1 VEKVG
6 CCKSLGKLALSIMN
20 VLLLGSGGREH
31 AIAWKLSQSSLLSK
45 LYVAPGNAGT
55 DQIATNVALDP
66 MDFNAVDRYIRRND
80 INMLIVGPEAPLV
93 AGIVDHFQASD
104 KHKDLVVVGPPK
116 AGAMLEGS
124 KDFAKAF
131 MVRHNIPTA
140 DYSTF
145 SKGELKEA
153 KKYLDKRTPPYVLKV
168 DGLAA
173 GKGVIITED
182 REEAEATLEDILE
195 NAAFGEAG
203 SRVVIEQ
210 FMDGIEVSS
219 FVVTDGSAYRILPS
233 AKDYKRVGEGDTGPN
248 TGGMGAISPV
258 PFVDA
263 EFHEKTLNQIIIPT
277 IKGLQKDDIPFNGF
291 IFIGLMKVGSDP
303 YVVEYNCRLGDPES
317 EVILPLLKSDLLHL
331 FDSLGSGLLS
341 EYDLQIEDKT
351 AATVILTSGGY
362 PGEYKKGQ
370 QIKGLNNPLND
381 KNGLIF
387 HAGTTL
393 SRGKVVSNGGRVIAC
408 TGLGKGLEQA
418 IERSYK
424 IAESIDFKEKQYR
437 KDIGQDV
444 LVKVS

>member
-1 VEKVG
+1 
-6 CCKSLGKLALSIMN
+6 MN

-31 AIAWKLSQSSLLSK
+31 AMAWKLSQSSLLSK

-55 DQIATNVALDP
+55 EQIATNVSLNP
-66 MDFNAVDRYIRRND
+66 MDFSAVDRYIRRNS

-93 AGIVDHFQASD
+93 AGIVDYFEESN
-104 KHKDLVVVGPPK
+104 KHKDLVVIGPPK
-116 AGAMLEGS
+116 AGALLEGS

-131 MVRHNIPTA
+131 MARHNIPTA
-140 DYSTF
+140 DYQTF
-145 SKGELKEA
+145 KSGELKLA
-153 KKYLDKRTPPYVLKV
+153 KAHLDKINPPYVIKA

-182 REEAEATLEDILE
+182 RQKAESTLEDMLE
-195 NAAFGEAG
+195 NSSLGEAG
-203 SRVVIEQ
+203 TKVVIEQ

-219 FVVTDGSAYRILPS
+219 FVVTDGTAYKILPS
-233 AKDYKRVGEGDTGPN
+233 AKDYKRAYDGDKGPN

-277 IKGLQKDDIPFNGF
+277 IKGLRKDNIPFNGF
-291 IFIGLMKVGSDP
+291 VFIGLIKVGSDP
-303 YVVEYNCRLGDPES
+303 YVIEYNCRLGDPES

-351 AATVILTSGGY
+351 AATVMLTSGGY
-362 PGEYKKGQ
+362 PGDYSKGK
-370 QIKGLNNPLND
+370 QI
-381 KNGLIF
+381 NGLENTPKETEGIVF
-387 HAGTTL
+387 HAGTTT
-393 SRGKVVSNGGRVIAC
+393 SRGKVVTAGGRVLAC
-408 TGLGKGLEQA
+408 TGIGNGLEQA
-418 IERSYK
+418 LERSYK
-424 IAESIDFKEKQYR
+424 LAESISFSDKQYR

-444 LVKVS
+444 LVKVV

>member
-1 VEKVG
+1 
-6 CCKSLGKLALSIMN
+6 MN

-31 AIAWKLSQSSLLSK
+31 AMAWKLSQSSLLSK

-55 DQIATNVALDP
+55 EQIATNVSVNP
-66 MDFNAVDRYIRRND
+66 MDFSAVDRYIRRNS

-93 AGIVDHFQASD
+93 AGIVDYFEESN
-104 KHKDLVVVGPPK
+104 KHKDLVVIGPPK
-116 AGAMLEGS
+116 AGALLEGS

-131 MVRHNIPTA
+131 MARHNIPTA
-140 DYSTF
+140 DYQTF
-145 SKGELKEA
+145 KSGELKQA
-153 KKYLDKRTPPYVLKV
+153 KAYLDKRKPPYVIKA

-182 REEAEATLEDILE
+182 RQEAESTLEDMLE
-195 NAAFGEAG
+195 NSSLGEAG
-203 SRVVIEQ
+203 SKVVIEQ

-219 FVVTDGSAYRILPS
+219 FVVTDGTAYKILPS
-233 AKDYKRVGEGDTGPN
+233 AKDYKRAYDGDTGPN

-277 IKGLQKDDIPFNGF
+277 IKGLRKDNIPFNGF
-291 IFIGLMKVGSDP
+291 VFIGLIKVGSDP

-351 AATVILTSGGY
+351 AATVMLTSGGY
-362 PGEYKKGQ
+362 PGDYSKGK
-370 QIKGLNNPLND
+370 QIKGLENTP
-381 KNGLIF
+381 KETEGLVF
-387 HAGTTL
+387 HAGTTT
-393 SRGKVVSNGGRVIAC
+393 SRGKVVTAGGRVLAC
-408 TGLGKGLEQA
+408 TGIGNGLEQA
-418 IERSYK
+418 LERSYK
-424 IAESIDFKEKQYR
+424 LAESISFSDKQYR

-444 LVKVS
+444 LVKVV

>member
-1 VEKVG
+1 
-6 CCKSLGKLALSIMN
+6 MN

-31 AIAWKLSQSSLLSK
+31 AMAWKLSQSSLLSK

-55 DQIATNVALDP
+55 EQIATNVSLNP
-66 MDFNAVDRYIRRND
+66 MDFSAVDRYIRRNS

-93 AGIVDHFQASD
+93 AGIVDYFEESN
-104 KHKDLVVVGPPK
+104 KHKDLVVIGPPK
-116 AGAMLEGS
+116 AGALLEGS

-131 MVRHNIPTA
+131 MARHNIPTA
-140 DYSTF
+140 DYQTF
-145 SKGELKEA
+145 KTGELKQA
-153 KKYLDKRTPPYVLKV
+153 KAHLDKINPPYVIKA

-182 REEAEATLEDILE
+182 RQKAESTLEDMLE
-195 NAAFGEAG
+195 NSSLGEAG
-203 SRVVIEQ
+203 TKVVIEQ

-219 FVVTDGSAYRILPS
+219 FVVTDGTAYKILPS
-233 AKDYKRVGEGDTGPN
+233 AKDYKRANDGDTGPN

-277 IKGLQKDDIPFNGF
+277 IKGLRKDKIPFNGF
-291 IFIGLMKVGSDP
+291 VFIGLIKVGSDP
-303 YVVEYNCRLGDPES
+303 YVIEYNCRLGDPES

-351 AATVILTSGGY
+351 AATVMLTSGGY
-362 PGEYKKGQ
+362 PGDYSKGK
-370 QIKGLNNPLND
+370 QI
-381 KNGLIF
+381 NGLENTPKETEGIVF
-387 HAGTTL
+387 HAGTTT
-393 SRGKVVSNGGRVIAC
+393 SRGKVVTAGGRVLAC
-408 TGLGKGLEQA
+408 TGIGNGLEQA
-418 IERSYK
+418 LERSYK
-424 IAESIDFKEKQYR
+424 LAESISFSDKQYR

-444 LVKVS
+444 LVKVV

>member
-1 VEKVG
+1 M
-6 CCKSLGKLALSIMN
+6 SNMN

-341 EYDLQIEDKT
+341 EYDLQIENKT

-370 QIKGLNNPLND
+370 QIKGLDNPLND

-393 SRGKVVSNGGRVIAC
+393 SRGKV
-408 TGLGKGLEQA
+408 
-418 IERSYK
+418 
-424 IAESIDFKEKQYR
+424 
-437 KDIGQDV
+437 
-444 LVKVS
+444 

>member
-1 VEKVG
+1 
-6 CCKSLGKLALSIMN
+6 MN

-31 AIAWKLSQSSLLSK
+31 AMAWKLSQSSLLSK

-55 DQIATNVALDP
+55 EQIATNVSLNP
-66 MDFNAVDRYIRRND
+66 MDFSAVDRYIRRNS

-93 AGIVDHFQASD
+93 AGIVDYFEESN
-104 KHKDLVVVGPPK
+104 KHKDLVVIGPPK
-116 AGAMLEGS
+116 AGALLEGS

-131 MVRHNIPTA
+131 MARHNIPTA
-140 DYSTF
+140 DYQTF
-145 SKGELKEA
+145 KSGELKLA
-153 KKYLDKRTPPYVLKV
+153 KAHLDKINPPYVIKA

-182 REEAEATLEDILE
+182 RQKAESTLEDMLE
-195 NAAFGEAG
+195 NSSLGEAG
-203 SRVVIEQ
+203 TKVVIEQ

-219 FVVTDGSAYRILPS
+219 FVVTDGTAYKILPS
-233 AKDYKRVGEGDTGPN
+233 AKDYKRAYDGDKGPN

-277 IKGLQKDDIPFNGF
+277 IKGLRKDNIPFNGF
-291 IFIGLMKVGSDP
+291 VFIGLIKVGSDP
-303 YVVEYNCRLGDPES
+303 YVIEYNCRLGDPES

-351 AATVILTSGGY
+351 AATVMLTSGGY
-362 PGEYKKGQ
+362 PGDYSKGK
-370 QIKGLNNPLND
+370 QI
-381 KNGLIF
+381 NGLENTPKETEEIVF
-387 HAGTTL
+387 HAGTTT
-393 SRGKVVSNGGRVIAC
+393 SRGKVVTAGGRVLAC
-408 TGLGKGLEQA
+408 TGIGNGLEQA
-418 IERSYK
+418 LERSYK
-424 IAESIDFKEKQYR
+424 LAESISFSDKQYR

-444 LVKVS
+444 LVKVV

>member
-1 VEKVG
+1 
-6 CCKSLGKLALSIMN
+6 MN

-341 EYDLQIEDKT
+341 EYDLQIENKT

-370 QIKGLNNPLND
+370 QIKGLDNPLND

>member
-1 VEKVG
+1 
-6 CCKSLGKLALSIMN
+6 MN

-341 EYDLQIEDKT
+341 EYDLQIENKT

-370 QIKGLNNPLND
+370 QIKGLDNPLND

-393 SRGKVVSNGGRVIAC
+393 SRGKVVTNGGRVIAC

>member
-1 VEKVG
+1 
-6 CCKSLGKLALSIMN
+6 MN

-153 KKYLDKRTPPYVLKV
+153 KKYLDKKTPPYVLKV

-341 EYDLQIEDKT
+341 EYDLQIENKT

-370 QIKGLNNPLND
+370 QIKGLDNPLND

>member
-1 VEKVG
+1 
-6 CCKSLGKLALSIMN
+6 MN

-31 AIAWKLSQSSLLSK
+31 AMAWKLSQSSLLST

-55 DQIATNVALDP
+55 EQIATNVALDP
-66 MDFNAVDRYIRRND
+66 MDFNAVDRYIRRNN

-93 AGIVDHFQASD
+93 AGIVDHFQASE
-104 KHKDLVVVGPPK
+104 KHKNLIIVGPPK

-131 MVRHNIPTA
+131 MSRHNIPTA
-140 DYSTF
+140 DYATF
-145 SKGELKEA
+145 SQGQLKEA
-153 KKYLDKRTPPYVLKV
+153 KKYLDKRKPPYVLKA

-173 GKGVIITED
+173 GKGVVITD
-182 REEAEATLEDILE
+182 NREEAEATLEEMLE
-195 NAAFGEAG
+195 NNAFGEAG
-203 SRVVIEQ
+203 SKVVIEQ
-210 FMDGIEVSS
+210 FMEGIEVSS

-291 IFIGLMKVGSDP
+291 LFIGLMKVGSDP

-341 EYDLQIEDKT
+341 EYDLQIDNKT

-362 PGEYKKGQ
+362 PGEYKKGKH
-370 QIKGLNNPLND
+370 IKGLDNPPNE
-381 KNGLIF
+381 KTGLIF
-387 HAGTTL
+387 HAGTTT
-393 SRGKVVSNGGRVIAC
+393 SRGKVVTSGGRVIAC
-408 TGLGKGLEQA
+408 TGLGNGLEQA

-424 IAESIDFKEKQYR
+424 IAESIDFSDKQYR

>member
-1 VEKVG
+1 
-6 CCKSLGKLALSIMN
+6 MN

-31 AIAWKLSQSSLLSK
+31 AMAWKLSQSSLLSK

-55 DQIATNVALDP
+55 DQIATNVALNP
-66 MDFNAVDRYIRRND
+66 MDFSAVDRYIRRNS

-93 AGIVDHFQASD
+93 AGIVDYFLESN
-104 KHKDLVVVGPPK
+104 KHKDLVVIGPPK
-116 AGAMLEGS
+116 AGALLEGS

-131 MVRHNIPTA
+131 MARHNIPTS
-140 DYSTF
+140 DYQTF
-145 SKGELKEA
+145 KSGELKLA
-153 KKYLDKRTPPYVLKV
+153 KAYLDKRKPPYVIKA

-182 REEAEATLEDILE
+182 RKEAESTLEDMLE
-195 NAAFGEAG
+195 NSSLGKAG
-203 SRVVIEQ
+203 AKVVIEQ

-219 FVVTDGSAYRILPS
+219 FVVTDGTAYKILPS
-233 AKDYKRVGEGDTGPN
+233 AKDYKRAFDGDTGPN

-277 IKGLQKDDIPFNGF
+277 IKGLRKDDIPFNGF
-291 IFIGLMKVGSDP
+291 VFIGLMKVGSDP

-351 AATVILTSGGY
+351 AATVMLTSGGY
-362 PGEYKKGQ
+362 PGDYSKGK
-370 QIKGLNNPLND
+370 QIKGLENTP
-381 KNGLIF
+381 KETEGLVF
-387 HAGTTL
+387 HAGTST
-393 SRGKVVSNGGRVIAC
+393 SRGKVVTAGGRVLAC
-408 TGLGKGLEQA
+408 TGIGNGLEQA
-418 IERSYK
+418 LERSYK
-424 IAESIDFKEKQYR
+424 LAESISFSDKQYR

-444 LVKVS
+444 LVKVV

>member
-1 VEKVG
+1 
-6 CCKSLGKLALSIMN
+6 MN

-31 AIAWKLSQSSLLSK
+31 AMAWKLSQSSLLSK

-55 DQIATNVALDP
+55 EQIATNVSLNP
-66 MDFNAVDRYIRRND
+66 MDFSAVDRYIRRNS

-93 AGIVDHFQASD
+93 AGIVDYFEESS
-104 KHKDLVVVGPPK
+104 KHKDLVVIGPPK
-116 AGAMLEGS
+116 AGALLEGS

-131 MVRHNIPTA
+131 MARHNIPTA
-140 DYSTF
+140 DYQTF
-145 SKGELKEA
+145 KTGELKQA
-153 KKYLDKRTPPYVLKV
+153 KAHLDKINPPYVIKA

-182 REEAEATLEDILE
+182 RQKAESTLEDMLE
-195 NAAFGEAG
+195 NSSLGEAG
-203 SRVVIEQ
+203 KKVVIEQ

-219 FVVTDGSAYRILPS
+219 FVVTDGTAYKILPS
-233 AKDYKRVGEGDTGPN
+233 AKDYKRAYDGDKGPN

-277 IKGLQKDDIPFNGF
+277 IKGLRKDNIPFNGF
-291 IFIGLMKVGSDP
+291 VFIGLIKVGSDP
-303 YVVEYNCRLGDPES
+303 YVIEYNCRLGDPES

-351 AATVILTSGGY
+351 AATVMLTSGGY
-362 PGEYKKGQ
+362 PGDYSKGK
-370 QIKGLNNPLND
+370 QI
-381 KNGLIF
+381 NGLENTPKETEGIVF
-387 HAGTTL
+387 HAGTTT
-393 SRGKVVSNGGRVIAC
+393 SRGKVVTAGGRVLAC
-408 TGLGKGLEQA
+408 TGIGNGLEQA
-418 IERSYK
+418 LERSYK
-424 IAESIDFKEKQYR
+424 LAESISFSDKQYR

-444 LVKVS
+444 LVKVV

>member
-1 VEKVG
+1 
-6 CCKSLGKLALSIMN
+6 MN

-31 AIAWKLSQSSLLSK
+31 AMAWKLSQSSLLSK

-55 DQIATNVALDP
+55 EQIATNVSLNP
-66 MDFNAVDRYIRRND
+66 MDFSAVDRYIRRNS

-93 AGIVDHFQASD
+93 AGIVDYFEESN
-104 KHKDLVVVGPPK
+104 KHKDLVVIGPPK
-116 AGAMLEGS
+116 AGALLEGS

-131 MVRHNIPTA
+131 MARHNIPTA
-140 DYSTF
+140 DYQTF
-145 SKGELKEA
+145 KSGELKQA
-153 KKYLDKRTPPYVLKV
+153 KAYLDKVKPPYVIKA

-182 REEAEATLEDILE
+182 RQEAESTLEDMLE
-195 NAAFGEAG
+195 NSSLGEAG
-203 SRVVIEQ
+203 SKVVIEQ

-219 FVVTDGSAYRILPS
+219 FVVTDGTAYKILPS
-233 AKDYKRVGEGDTGPN
+233 AKDYKRAYDGDTGPN

-277 IKGLQKDDIPFNGF
+277 IKGLRKDNIPFNGF
-291 IFIGLMKVGSDP
+291 VFIGLIKVGSDP

-351 AATVILTSGGY
+351 AATVMLTSGGY
-362 PGEYKKGQ
+362 PGDYSKGK
-370 QIKGLNNPLND
+370 QIKGLENTP
-381 KNGLIF
+381 KETEGLVF
-387 HAGTTL
+387 HAGTTT
-393 SRGKVVSNGGRVIAC
+393 SRGKVVTAGGRVLAC
-408 TGLGKGLEQA
+408 TGIGNGLEQA
-418 IERSYK
+418 LERSYK
-424 IAESIDFKEKQYR
+424 LAESISFSDKQYR

-444 LVKVS
+444 LVKVV

>member
-1 VEKVG
+1 
-6 CCKSLGKLALSIMN
+6 MN
-20 VLLLGSGGREH
+20 ILLLGSGGREH
-31 AIAWKLSQSSLLSK
+31 AMAWKLSQSSLLSV

-55 DQIATNVALDP
+55 DLIATNVPLDP
-66 MDFNAVDRYIRRND
+66 MDFKAVDRFIRRND

-93 AGIVDHFQASD
+93 AGIVDYFESSE
-104 KHKDLVVVGPPK
+104 KHENLILVGPPK

-131 MVRHNIPTA
+131 MARHNIPTA
-140 DYSTF
+140 DYATF
-145 SKGELKEA
+145 STGQLKEA
-153 KKYLDKRTPPYVLKV
+153 ISYLDERTPPYVLKA

-173 GKGVIITED
+173 GKGVIITESL
-182 REEAEATLEDILE
+182 EEAKKSVENMLE
-195 NAAFGEAG
+195 NDFFGEAG
-203 SRVVIEQ
+203 SKVVIEQ

-219 FVVTDGSAYRILPS
+219 FIVTDGSAYRILPS
-233 AKDYKRVGEGDTGPN
+233 AKDYKKVGEGDVGPN

-277 IKGLQKDDIPFNGF
+277 IKGLKKDNIPYSGF

-341 EYDLQIEDKT
+341 EYDLQIEDKA

-362 PGEYKKGQ
+362 PGEYKKGY
-370 QIKGLNNPLND
+370 QIKGLETTPSEIE
-381 KNGLIF
+381 GFIF
-387 HAGTTL
+387 HAGTTKK
-393 SRGKVVSNGGRVIAC
+393 RGRIVSDGGRVIAC
-408 TGLGKGLEQA
+408 TGVGNGLEQA
-418 IERSYK
+418 LERSYK
-424 IAESIDFKEKQYR
+424 LVESIDFSDKQYR
-437 KDIGQDV
+437 KDIGQDI

>member
-1 VEKVG
+1 
-6 CCKSLGKLALSIMN
+6 MN

-31 AIAWKLSQSSLLSK
+31 AMAWKLSQSSLLST

-55 DQIATNVALDP
+55 EKIATTVSLAP
-66 MDFNAVDRYIRRND
+66 MDFSAVDRYIRRNA

-93 AGIVDHFQASD
+93 AGIVDYFEESS
-104 KHKDLVVVGPPK
+104 KHKDLVVIGPPK
-116 AGAMLEGS
+116 AGAILEGS

-131 MVRHNIPTA
+131 MARHNIPTA
-140 DYSTF
+140 DYQTF
-145 SKGELKEA
+145 KSGELKQA
-153 KKYLDKRTPPYVLKV
+153 KAYLDKRKPPYVIKA

-182 REEAEATLEDILE
+182 RKEAETTIE
-195 NAAFGEAG
+195 NMLDNASFGEAG
-203 SRVVIEQ
+203 SKIVIEQ

-219 FVVTDGSAYRILPS
+219 FVVTDGTAFKILPS
-233 AKDYKRVGEGDTGPN
+233 AKDYKRAYDGDQGPN

-277 IKGLQKDDIPFNGF
+277 IKGLRKDNIPFNGF
-291 IFIGLMKVGSDP
+291 VFIGLMKVGSDP

-351 AATVILTSGGY
+351 AATVMLTSGGY
-362 PGEYKKGQ
+362 PGDYAKGK
-370 QIKGLNNPLND
+370 QIKGLENTT
-381 KNGLIF
+381 KESEGIVF
-387 HAGTTL
+387 HAGTAT
-393 SRGKVVSNGGRVIAC
+393 SRGKVVTAGGRVIAC
-408 TGLGKGLEQA
+408 TGIGNGLEQA
-418 IERSYK
+418 LQRSYK
-424 IAESIDFKEKQYR
+424 LAESIKFSDKRFR
-437 KDIGQDV
+437 TDIGQDV
-444 LVKVS
+444 LVKVV

>member
-1 VEKVG
+1 
-6 CCKSLGKLALSIMN
+6 MN

-31 AIAWKLSQSSLLSK
+31 AMAWKLSQSSLLSK

-55 DQIATNVALDP
+55 DQIATNVALNP
-66 MDFNAVDRYIRRND
+66 MDFSAVDRYIRRNS

-93 AGIVDHFQASD
+93 AGIVDYFLDSN
-104 KHKDLVVVGPPK
+104 KHKDLVVIGPPK
-116 AGAMLEGS
+116 AGALLEGS

-131 MVRHNIPTA
+131 MARHNIPTS
-140 DYSTF
+140 DYQTF
-145 SKGELKEA
+145 KSGELKLA
-153 KKYLDKRTPPYVLKV
+153 KAYLDKRKPPYVIKA

-182 REEAEATLEDILE
+182 RKEAESTLEDMLE
-195 NAAFGEAG
+195 NSSLGEAG
-203 SRVVIEQ
+203 AKVVIEQ

-219 FVVTDGSAYRILPS
+219 FVVTDGTAYKILPS
-233 AKDYKRVGEGDTGPN
+233 AKDYKRAFDGDTGPN

-277 IKGLQKDDIPFNGF
+277 IKGLRKDDIPFNGF
-291 IFIGLMKVGSDP
+291 VFIGLMKVGSDP

-351 AATVILTSGGY
+351 AATVMLTSGGY
-362 PGEYKKGQ
+362 PGDYSKGK
-370 QIKGLNNPLND
+370 QIKGLENTP
-381 KNGLIF
+381 KETEGLVF
-387 HAGTTL
+387 HAGTTT
-393 SRGKVVSNGGRVIAC
+393 SRGKVVTDGGRVLAC
-408 TGLGKGLEQA
+408 TGIGNGLEQA
-418 IERSYK
+418 LERSYK
-424 IAESIDFKEKQYR
+424 LAESISFSDKQYR

-444 LVKVS
+444 LVKVV

>member
-1 VEKVG
+1 
-6 CCKSLGKLALSIMN
+6 MN

-31 AIAWKLSQSSLLSK
+31 AMAWKLSQSSLLSK

-55 DQIATNVALDP
+55 DQIATNVALNP
-66 MDFNAVDRYIRRND
+66 MDFSAVDRYIRRNS

-93 AGIVDHFQASD
+93 AGIVDYFLESN
-104 KHKDLVVVGPPK
+104 KHKDLVVIGPPK
-116 AGAMLEGS
+116 AGALLEGS

-131 MVRHNIPTA
+131 MARHNIPTS
-140 DYSTF
+140 DYQTF
-145 SKGELKEA
+145 KSGELKLA
-153 KKYLDKRTPPYVLKV
+153 KAYLDKRKPPYVIKA

-182 REEAEATLEDILE
+182 RKEAESTLEDMLE
-195 NAAFGEAG
+195 NSSLGEAG
-203 SRVVIEQ
+203 AKVVIEQ

-219 FVVTDGSAYRILPS
+219 FVVTDGTAYKILPS
-233 AKDYKRVGEGDTGPN
+233 AKDYKRAFDGDTGPN

-277 IKGLQKDDIPFNGF
+277 IKGLRKDDIPFNGF
-291 IFIGLMKVGSDP
+291 VFIGLMKVGSDP

-351 AATVILTSGGY
+351 AATVMLTSGGY
-362 PGEYKKGQ
+362 PGDYSKGK
-370 QIKGLNNPLND
+370 QIKGLENTP
-381 KNGLIF
+381 KETEGLVF
-387 HAGTTL
+387 HAGTTT
-393 SRGKVVSNGGRVIAC
+393 SRGKVVIDGGRVLAC
-408 TGLGKGLEQA
+408 TGIGNGLEQA
-418 IERSYK
+418 LERSYK
-424 IAESIDFKEKQYR
+424 LAESISFSDKQYR

-444 LVKVS
+444 LVKVV

>member
-1 VEKVG
+1 
-6 CCKSLGKLALSIMN
+6 
-20 VLLLGSGGREH
+20 
-31 AIAWKLSQSSLLSK
+31 
-45 LYVAPGNAGT
+45 
-55 DQIATNVALDP
+55 
-66 MDFNAVDRYIRRND
+66 
-80 INMLIVGPEAPLV
+80 
-93 AGIVDHFQASD
+93 
-104 KHKDLVVVGPPK
+104 
-116 AGAMLEGS
+116 
-124 KDFAKAF
+124 
-131 MVRHNIPTA
+131 
-140 DYSTF
+140 
-145 SKGELKEA
+145 
-153 KKYLDKRTPPYVLKV
+153 
-168 DGLAA
+168 
-173 GKGVIITED
+173 
-182 REEAEATLEDILE
+182 
-195 NAAFGEAG
+195 
-203 SRVVIEQ
+203 
-210 FMDGIEVSS
+210 
-219 FVVTDGSAYRILPS
+219 
-233 AKDYKRVGEGDTGPN
+233 
-248 TGGMGAISPV
+248 
-258 PFVDA
+258 
-263 EFHEKTLNQIIIPT
+263 KTLNQIIIPT

-341 EYDLQIEDKT
+341 EYDLQIENKT

-370 QIKGLNNPLND
+370 QIKGLDNPLND

>member
-1 VEKVG
+1 
-6 CCKSLGKLALSIMN
+6 MN

-31 AIAWKLSQSSLLSK
+31 AMAWKLSQSSLLSK

-55 DQIATNVALDP
+55 DQIATNVALNP
-66 MDFNAVDRYIRRND
+66 MDFSAVDRYIRRNS

-93 AGIVDHFQASD
+93 AGIVDYFLESN
-104 KHKDLVVVGPPK
+104 KHKDLVVIGPPK
-116 AGAMLEGS
+116 AGALLEGS

-131 MVRHNIPTA
+131 MARHNIPTS
-140 DYSTF
+140 DYQTF
-145 SKGELKEA
+145 KSGELKLA
-153 KKYLDKRTPPYVLKV
+153 KAYLDKRKPPYVIKA

-182 REEAEATLEDILE
+182 RKEAESTLEDMLE
-195 NAAFGEAG
+195 NSSLGKAG
-203 SRVVIEQ
+203 AKVVIEQ

-219 FVVTDGSAYRILPS
+219 FVVTDGTAYKILPS
-233 AKDYKRVGEGDTGPN
+233 AKDYKRAFDGDTGPN

-277 IKGLQKDDIPFNGF
+277 IKGLRKDDIPFNGF
-291 IFIGLMKVGSDP
+291 VFIGLMKVGSDP

-351 AATVILTSGGY
+351 AATVMLTSGGY
-362 PGEYKKGQ
+362 PGDYSKGK
-370 QIKGLNNPLND
+370 QIKGLENTP
-381 KNGLIF
+381 KETEGLVF
-387 HAGTTL
+387 HAGTTT
-393 SRGKVVSNGGRVIAC
+393 SRGKVVTAGGRVLAC
-408 TGLGKGLEQA
+408 TGIGNGLEQA
-418 IERSYK
+418 LERSYK
-424 IAESIDFKEKQYR
+424 LAESISFSDKQYR

-444 LVKVS
+444 LVKVV

>member
-1 VEKVG
+1 
-6 CCKSLGKLALSIMN
+6 MN

-31 AIAWKLSQSSLLSK
+31 AMAWKLSQSSLLSK

-55 DQIATNVALDP
+55 EQIATNVSLNP
-66 MDFNAVDRYIRRND
+66 MDFSAVDRYIRRNS

-93 AGIVDHFQASD
+93 AGIVDYFEESS
-104 KHKDLVVVGPPK
+104 KHKDLVVIGPPK
-116 AGAMLEGS
+116 AGALLEGS

-131 MVRHNIPTA
+131 MARHNIPTA
-140 DYSTF
+140 DYQTF
-145 SKGELKEA
+145 KTGELKQA
-153 KKYLDKRTPPYVLKV
+153 KAHLDKINPPYVIKA

-182 REEAEATLEDILE
+182 RQKAESTLEDMLE
-195 NAAFGEAG
+195 NSSLGEAG
-203 SRVVIEQ
+203 TKVVIEQ

-219 FVVTDGSAYRILPS
+219 FVVTDGTAYKILPS
-233 AKDYKRVGEGDTGPN
+233 AKDYKRAYDGDKGPN

-277 IKGLQKDDIPFNGF
+277 IKGLRKDNIPFNGF
-291 IFIGLMKVGSDP
+291 VFIGLIKVGSDP
-303 YVVEYNCRLGDPES
+303 YVIEYNCRLGDPES

-351 AATVILTSGGY
+351 AATVMLTSGGY
-362 PGEYKKGQ
+362 PGDYSKGK
-370 QIKGLNNPLND
+370 QI
-381 KNGLIF
+381 NGLENTPKETEGIVF
-387 HAGTTL
+387 HAGTTT
-393 SRGKVVSNGGRVIAC
+393 SRGKVVTAGGRVLAC
-408 TGLGKGLEQA
+408 TGIGNGLEQA
-418 IERSYK
+418 LERSYK
-424 IAESIDFKEKQYR
+424 LAESISFSDKQYR

-444 LVKVS
+444 LVKVV

>member
-1 VEKVG
+1 
-6 CCKSLGKLALSIMN
+6 MN

-31 AIAWKLSQSSLLSK
+31 AMAWKLSQSSLLSK

-55 DQIATNVALDP
+55 DQIATNVALNP
-66 MDFNAVDRYIRRND
+66 MDFSAVDRYIRRNS

-93 AGIVDHFQASD
+93 AGIVDYFLESN
-104 KHKDLVVVGPPK
+104 KHKDLVVIGPPK
-116 AGAMLEGS
+116 AGALLEGS

-131 MVRHNIPTA
+131 MARHNIPTS
-140 DYSTF
+140 DYQTF
-145 SKGELKEA
+145 KSGELKLA
-153 KKYLDKRTPPYVLKV
+153 KAYLDKRKPPYVIKA

-182 REEAEATLEDILE
+182 RKVAESTLEDMLE
-195 NAAFGEAG
+195 NSSLGEAG
-203 SRVVIEQ
+203 AKVVIEQ

-219 FVVTDGSAYRILPS
+219 FVVTDGTAYKILPS
-233 AKDYKRVGEGDTGPN
+233 AKDYKRAFDGDTGPN

-277 IKGLQKDDIPFNGF
+277 IKGLRKDDIPFNGF
-291 IFIGLMKVGSDP
+291 VFIGLMKVGSDP

-351 AATVILTSGGY
+351 AATVMLTSGGY
-362 PGEYKKGQ
+362 PGDYSKGK
-370 QIKGLNNPLND
+370 QIKGLENTP
-381 KNGLIF
+381 KETEGLVF
-387 HAGTTL
+387 HAGTTT
-393 SRGKVVSNGGRVIAC
+393 SRGKVVTDGGRVLAC
-408 TGLGKGLEQA
+408 TGIGNGLEQA
-418 IERSYK
+418 LERSYK
-424 IAESIDFKEKQYR
+424 LAESISFSDKQYR

-444 LVKVS
+444 LVKVV

>member
-1 VEKVG
+1 
-6 CCKSLGKLALSIMN
+6 MN

-31 AIAWKLSQSSLLSK
+31 AMAWKLSQSSLLSK

-55 DQIATNVALDP
+55 EQIATNISLNP
-66 MDFNAVDRYIRRND
+66 MDFSAVDRYIRRNS

-93 AGIVDHFQASD
+93 AGIVDYFEESN
-104 KHKDLVVVGPPK
+104 KHKDLVVIGPPK
-116 AGAMLEGS
+116 AGALLEGS

-131 MVRHNIPTA
+131 MARHNIPTA
-140 DYSTF
+140 DYQTF
-145 SKGELKEA
+145 KSGELKLA
-153 KKYLDKRTPPYVLKV
+153 KAHLDKINPPYVIKA

-182 REEAEATLEDILE
+182 RQKAESTLENMLE
-195 NAAFGEAG
+195 NSSLGEAG
-203 SRVVIEQ
+203 TKVVIEQ

-219 FVVTDGSAYRILPS
+219 FVVTDGTAYKILPS
-233 AKDYKRVGEGDTGPN
+233 AKDYKRVYDGDSGPN

-277 IKGLQKDDIPFNGF
+277 IKGLRKDNIPFNGF
-291 IFIGLMKVGSDP
+291 IFIGLIKVGSDP
-303 YVVEYNCRLGDPES
+303 YVIEYNCRLGDPEA

-351 AATVILTSGGY
+351 AATVMLTSGGY
-362 PGEYKKGQ
+362 PGDYSKGK
-370 QIKGLNNPLND
+370 QI
-381 KNGLIF
+381 NGLENTPKESEGLVF
-387 HAGTTL
+387 HAGTTT
-393 SRGKVVSNGGRVIAC
+393 SRGKVVTAGGRVLAC
-408 TGLGKGLEQA
+408 TGIGNGLEQA
-418 IERSYK
+418 LERSYK
-424 IAESIDFKEKQYR
+424 LAESLSFTNKQYR

-444 LVKVS
+444 LVKVV

>member
-1 VEKVG
+1 MEKVG
-6 CCKSLGKLALSIMN
+6 CCKSLGKLALSNMN

-341 EYDLQIEDKT
+341 EYDLQIENKT

-370 QIKGLNNPLND
+370 QIKGLDNPLND

>member
-1 VEKVG
+1 
-6 CCKSLGKLALSIMN
+6 MN

-31 AIAWKLSQSSLLSK
+31 AMAWKLSQSSLLSK

-55 DQIATNVALDP
+55 DQIATNVALNP
-66 MDFNAVDRYIRRND
+66 MDFSAVDRYIRRNS

-93 AGIVDHFQASD
+93 AGIVDYFLESN
-104 KHKDLVVVGPPK
+104 KHKDLVVIGPPK
-116 AGAMLEGS
+116 AGALLEGS

-131 MVRHNIPTA
+131 MARHNIPTS
-140 DYSTF
+140 DYQTF
-145 SKGELKEA
+145 KSGELKLA
-153 KKYLDKRTPPYVLKV
+153 KAYLDKRKPPYVIKA

-182 REEAEATLEDILE
+182 RKEAESTLEDMLE
-195 NAAFGEAG
+195 NSSLGEAG
-203 SRVVIEQ
+203 AKVVIEQ

-219 FVVTDGSAYRILPS
+219 FVVTDGTAYKILPS
-233 AKDYKRVGEGDTGPN
+233 AKDYKRAFDGDTGPN

-277 IKGLQKDDIPFNGF
+277 IKGLRKDDIPFNGF
-291 IFIGLMKVGSDP
+291 VFIGLMKVGSDP

-351 AATVILTSGGY
+351 AATVMLTSGGY
-362 PGEYKKGQ
+362 PGDYSKGK
-370 QIKGLNNPLND
+370 QIKGLENTP
-381 KNGLIF
+381 KETEGLVF
-387 HAGTTL
+387 HAGTST
-393 SRGKVVSNGGRVIAC
+393 SRGKVVTAGGRVLAC
-408 TGLGKGLEQA
+408 TGIGNGLEQA
-418 IERSYK
+418 LERSYK
-424 IAESIDFKEKQYR
+424 LAESISFSDKQYR

-444 LVKVS
+444 LVKVV

>member
-1 VEKVG
+1 
-6 CCKSLGKLALSIMN
+6 MN

-31 AIAWKLSQSSLLSK
+31 AMAWKLSQSSLLSK

-55 DQIATNVALDP
+55 EQIATNVSVNP
-66 MDFNAVDRYIRRND
+66 MDFSAVDRYIRRNS

-93 AGIVDHFQASD
+93 AGIVDYFEESN
-104 KHKDLVVVGPPK
+104 KHKDLVVIGPPK
-116 AGAMLEGS
+116 AGALLEGS

-131 MVRHNIPTA
+131 MARHNIPTA
-140 DYSTF
+140 DYQTF
-145 SKGELKEA
+145 KSGELKQA
-153 KKYLDKRTPPYVLKV
+153 KAYLDKRKPPYVIKA

-182 REEAEATLEDILE
+182 RQEAESTLEDMLE
-195 NAAFGEAG
+195 NSSLGEAG
-203 SRVVIEQ
+203 AKVVIEQ

-219 FVVTDGSAYRILPS
+219 FVVTDGTAYKILPS
-233 AKDYKRVGEGDTGPN
+233 AKDYKRAYDGDTGPN

-277 IKGLQKDDIPFNGF
+277 IKGLRKDNIPFNGF
-291 IFIGLMKVGSDP
+291 VFIGLIKVGSDP

-351 AATVILTSGGY
+351 AATVMLTSGGY
-362 PGEYKKGQ
+362 PGDYSKGK
-370 QIKGLNNPLND
+370 QIKGLENTP
-381 KNGLIF
+381 KETEGLVF
-387 HAGTTL
+387 HAGTTT
-393 SRGKVVSNGGRVIAC
+393 SRGKVVTAGGRVLAC
-408 TGLGKGLEQA
+408 TGIGNGLEQA
-418 IERSYK
+418 LERSYK
-424 IAESIDFKEKQYR
+424 LAESISFSDKQYR

-444 LVKVS
+444 LVKVV